1 MKEDVY
7 SQEEAKYLKVGI
19 YAAFLIALIAC
30 VYVLNKDSM
39 AHKEDGQY
47 YTIDARFNRTDGLL
61 VGDAVRLA
69 GVDIGR
75 VVNAR
80 LDEHFK
86 AILSLD
92 A

>member
-39 AHKEDGQY
+39 AHKEDGKY

-61 VGDAVRLA
+61 VGD
-69 GVDIGR
+69 IGSVSSSQLHSR
-75 VVNAR
+75 TPSATP
-80 LDEHFK
+80 
-86 AILSLD
+86 
-92 A
+92 